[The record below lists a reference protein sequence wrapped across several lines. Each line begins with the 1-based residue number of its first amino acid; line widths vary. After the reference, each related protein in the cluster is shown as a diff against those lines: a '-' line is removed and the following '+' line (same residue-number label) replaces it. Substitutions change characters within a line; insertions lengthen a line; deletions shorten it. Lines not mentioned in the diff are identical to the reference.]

1 MKLTHLALALV
12 AAALIT
18 QDDGTDESPVAQV
31 GEALP
36 AFRLNDQ
43 DGKAVAIG
51 GESELW
57 TVVAFFPKAMTPG

>member
-1 MKLTHLALALV
+1 MKLMHLAVALAAVTLV
-12 AAALIT
+12 S
-18 QDDGTDESPVAQV
+18 QDGTDGKPQVAKV
-31 GEALP
+31 GEAAP

-43 DGKAVAIG
+43 DGKAVQIG

>member
-1 MKLTHLALALV
+1 MKLIHLAAGLAVAALV
-12 AAALIT
+12 VQVAR
-18 QDDGTDESPVAQV
+18 EPEVAQV

-43 DGKAVAIG
+43 EGKAVTIG
-51 GESELW
+51 GENELW

>member
-1 MKLTHLALALV
+1 MKLIHLAAALTAVALV
-12 AAALIT
+12 A
-18 QDDGTDESPVAQV
+18 QEVREPQVAKV

-57 TVVAFFPKAMTPG
+57 SVLAFFPKAMTPG